1 MTASVEC
8 HLGYVSEELRQ
19 IRLTY
24 HYDREDFRRLETYII
39 RHHGYPLAAQEAN
52 CNVGPIVG
60 SENQYGDEEG
70 DSNGEKYGNGNGRGN
85 GNSNGGGNGNNGNG
99 NCNGMKGG
107 IGGNAP
113 VARVC
118 TYKDFLNCQPREFSG
133 NEGVVGLV
141 RWFKKI
147 ESVYRISNCPMD
159 SQVKFTTCT
168 LLDSALTWW
177 NSHVQ
182 TVGIDGA
189 YEISWKDLMKLMIEV
204 YCPRN
209 EIQKLENELWNLSV
223 KGIDV
228 TGYTT
233 ISRIV
238 IHVSKNGPRGG
249 RQD

>member
-1 MTASVEC
+1 MTLEVIKELINQRVVEA
-8 HLGYVSEELRQ
+8 
-19 IRLTY
+19 
-24 HYDREDFRRLETYII
+24 
-39 RHHGYPLAAQEAN
+39 LAAQEAN

-99 NCNGMKGG
+99 NCNGMKGVG
-107 IGGNAP
+107 MREL
-113 VARVC
+113 RVC
-118 TYKDFLNCQPREFSG
+118 
-133 NEGVVGLV
+133 
-141 RWFKKI
+141 
-147 ESVYRISNCPMD
+147 
-159 SQVKFTTCT
+159 
-168 LLDSALTWW
+168 ALTWW
-177 NSHVQ
+177 NSHVE

-189 YEISWKDLMKLMIEV
+189 YEMSWKDLMKLMIEV

-238 IHVSKNGPRGG
+238 IHVSKNGPRPRGG
-249 RQD
+249 KTD